1 MSPREKPRASGGT
14 CSPGHGGR
22 TSPGAAVRPGL
33 CQDTAHQ
40 SPHLKGAKSFSIQW
54 ASPCPPTHV
63 SHDTALCLWRTAPTP
78 ETHAHGGT
86 ASKGGPARKCTRDGQ
101 GDSRAASAH
110 GWRTVCERAGEE
122 GSLPTETRNSGRA
135 LGGLSRA
142 CRGSLNLQAPRPQ
155 PHSLS
160 AHTLGLDS
168 RRPRTQSW
176 H

>member
-22 TSPGAAVRPGL
+22 TSPGAAVRSGL

-63 SHDTALCLWRTAPTP
+63 SHDAALCLWRTAPTP

-122 GSLPTETRNSGRA
+122 GSVPGSRWPVQ
-135 LGGLSRA
+135 GLS
-142 CRGSLNLQAPRPQ
+142 GVFKPPGAPPQ

>member
-22 TSPGAAVRPGL
+22 TSPGAAVRSGL

-78 ETHAHGGT
+78 ETHGE
-86 ASKGGPARKCTRDGQ
+86 Q
-101 GDSRAASAH
+101 G
-110 GWRTVCERAGEE
+110 
-122 GSLPTETRNSGRA
+122 
-135 LGGLSRA
+135 
-142 CRGSLNLQAPRPQ
+142 
-155 PHSLS
+155 
-160 AHTLGLDS
+160 
-168 RRPRTQSW
+168 RPRTEMHTGRAGRLAGGKCSRVEDGL
-176 H
+176 